1 MDYVTRIGVSVEPDL
16 LTSFDE
22 LIERKGYAT
31 RSEAIRDLIKGML
44 IEESLKDDQAHT
56 VGTITLV
63 YDHTKGGVN
72 EGLMDVQHKHHHV
85 ISSSVH
91 IHLDTEKCLEV
102 LIVHGSMKEVSDLT
116 QAITRIKGITQGK
129 PVLLSG
135 EPVDHKHEHE

>member
-1 MDYVTRIGVSVEPDL
+1 MDHVTRIGVSVEPEL

-44 IEESLKDDQAHT
+44 IEETLKDDTVHT

-63 YDHTKGGVN
+63 YDHTKSGVN
-72 EGLMDVQHKHHHV
+72 QGLVDVSHEHHHV
-85 ISSSVH
+85 ISSSIH
-91 IHLDTEKCLEV
+91 IHLDAEKCLEV
-102 LIVHGSMKEVSDLT
+102 LIVHGSMKEVTELSE
-116 QAITRIKGITQGK
+116 AINSIKGITHGK

-135 EPVDHKHEHE
+135 EPVDHKHEH

>member
-44 IEESLKDDQAHT
+44 IEETLKDDKAHT
-56 VGTITLV
+56 VGSITLV

-72 EGLMDVQHKHHHV
+72 EGLMAVQHKHHHI
-85 ISSSVH
+85 ISSSIH

-102 LIVHGSMKEVSDLT
+102 LVVHGSMKEVTKLSE
-116 QAITRIKGITQGK
+116 AINSIKGITQGK
-129 PVLLSG
+129 PVLMSG